1 MIRIIEGGFYS
12 GLHGML
18 RDEIKSHVEAGKRVY
33 LIVPEQQ
40 AVVAECEF
48 ADLLPDA
55 APLFFEVTN
64 FTRLANT
71 VFRGLGGADAEYCD
85 NEKKALI
92 MWRGLT
98 ELSATLSITGGRRE
112 VNAGT
117 VDRALAAVKEM
128 QSLGIEA
135 GELEGEKLENY
146 LKKLFT
152 PHLGEKIDAV
162 VLGCTHYPHIK
173 AEIAKQLPK
182 GVVILDGS
190 KGTARETARRLRS
203 AGLLRERGEGRVEI
217 ENSLGDEKL
226 LALSW
231 QLLTRE

>member
-1 MIRIIEGGFYS
+1 MIRIIEGGFHS
-12 GLHGML
+12 DLHEML
-18 RDEIKSHVEAGKRVY
+18 REEIKAHVNEGKRVY

-92 MWRGLT
+92 MWRALT
-98 ELSATLSITGGRRE
+98 ELSATLTMTGGRRE

-135 GELEGEKLENY
+135 DALEAITENGY
-146 LKKLFT
+146 DKDKRL
-152 PHLGEKIDAV
+152 
-162 VLGCTHYPHIK
+162 
-173 AEIAKQLPK
+173 
-182 GVVILDGS
+182 GS
-190 KGTARETARRLRS
+190 KISDLS
-203 AGLLRERGEGRVEI
+203 VI
-217 ENSLGDEKL
+217 MSL
-226 LALSW
+226 
-231 QLLTRE
+231 